1 MYDPTRMKERPT
13 ATSESTYSTFMEQ
26 NEYGPMT
33 DWKIEKQAYWKKLIE
48 KKCYEN
54 WMKDKMKKNLDR
66 SSEIMK
72 KGPKLKLLNAYN
84 MDANSVIQISITTK
98 KTKPRKQTTSKEG
111 PQNNTEFRIKPA
123 IGV

>member
-54 WMKDKMKKNLDR
+54 WMKDRMKKDLDR

-72 KGPKLKLLNAYN
+72 KGPKLVNNYGNLA
-84 MDANSVIQISITTK
+84 DTD
-98 KTKPRKQTTSKEG
+98 
-111 PQNNTEFRIKPA
+111 QNH
-123 IGV
+123 